1 MISAAKCRHG
11 LFTLSLSVYKNA
23 LIQGMQCDPIG
34 NQSSLFFVSPDKVVR
49 PNKRHASSQMIFEN
63 DENFEGEESR
73 ERGGVLLNSSAK
85 RSRTTPCNTTTNGQ
99 SRFSNEAMLQQSA
112 KKAYDRH
119 AAMCGI
125 RSPTVLTY
133 PRTEAMDAEQRQHQY
148 SNESSIAAL
157 NEKTNIGRVYVPPSK
172 RLQHGQQQQNQ
183 QPPSGIT
190 NIPPPRKLKQ
200 FPAPRAL

>member
-1 MISAAKCRHG
+1 MVYS
-11 LFTLSLSVYKNA
+11 LSLSLSVYKNA

-63 DENFEGEESR
+63 EGEESR
-73 ERGGVLLNSSAK
+73 DRGGVLLNSSAK

-99 SRFSNEAMLQQSA
+99 SRFSNEAILQQSA

-172 RLQHGQQQQNQ
+172 RLQQGQQQQNE

>member
-1 MISAAKCRHG
+1 M
-11 LFTLSLSVYKNA
+11 
-23 LIQGMQCDPIG
+23 QGMQCDPIG

-63 DENFEGEESR
+63 FEGEER
-73 ERGGVLLNSSAK
+73 GDRGGVLLNSSAK
-85 RSRTTPCNTTTNGQ
+85 RSRTTPSNTTTNGQ

-133 PRTEAMDAEQRQHQY
+133 PTTEAMDAEQRQHQY

-172 RLQHGQQQQNQ
+172 RLQQGQQQENQ
-183 QPPSGIT
+183 AAKTGLT
-190 NIPPPRKLKQ
+190 NIPSPRKLKQ

>member
-1 MISAAKCRHG
+1 M
-11 LFTLSLSVYKNA
+11 LTWFTHSLSLFLLQKTNA
-23 LIQGMQCDPIG
+23 FLQGMQCDPIG

-63 DENFEGEESR
+63 DENEGEER
-73 ERGGVLLNSSAK
+73 GDRGGVLLNSSAK

-99 SRFSNEAMLQQSA
+99 SRFSNHNKKEEILQQSA

-133 PRTEAMDAEQRQHQY
+133 PTTEAMDAEQRQHQY

-172 RLQHGQQQQNQ
+172 RLQQGQQQENQ
-183 QPPSGIT
+183 AAKTGLT

>member
-1 MISAAKCRHG
+1 
-11 LFTLSLSVYKNA
+11 
-23 LIQGMQCDPIG
+23 
-34 NQSSLFFVSPDKVVR
+34 
-49 PNKRHASSQMIFEN
+49 MIFEN
-63 DENFEGEESR
+63 DENEGEER
-73 ERGGVLLNSSAK
+73 GDRGGVLLNSSAK

-99 SRFSNEAMLQQSA
+99 SRFSNHNKKEEILQQSA

-133 PRTEAMDAEQRQHQY
+133 PTTEAMDAEQRQHQY

-172 RLQHGQQQQNQ
+172 RLQQGQQQENQ
-183 QPPSGIT
+183 AAKTGLT
-190 NIPPPRKLKQ
+190 NIPSPRKLKQ

>member
-1 MISAAKCRHG
+1 MLTC
-11 LFTLSLSVYKNA
+11 LFTLSLSLSLFLLQKTNA
-23 LIQGMQCDPIG
+23 FLQGMQCDPIG

-63 DENFEGEESR
+63 EKNDE
-73 ERGGVLLNSSAK
+73 ERGDRGVLLNSSAK
-85 RSRTTPCNTTTNGQ
+85 RSRTTPCNNTTNGQ

-133 PRTEAMDAEQRQHQY
+133 PTTEAMDAEQRQHQY

-172 RLQHGQQQQNQ
+172 RLQQGQQQQNQ
-183 QPPSGIT
+183 QPSGIT

>member
-1 MISAAKCRHG
+1 MVYLLS
-11 LFTLSLSVYKNA
+11 LSLSVTKNKRFYM
-23 LIQGMQCDPIG
+23 QGMQCDPIG

-63 DENFEGEESR
+63 FEGEER
-73 ERGGVLLNSSAK
+73 GDRGGVLLNSSAK
-85 RSRTTPCNTTTNGQ
+85 RSRTTPSNTTTNGQ

-133 PRTEAMDAEQRQHQY
+133 PTTEAMDAEQRQHQY

-172 RLQHGQQQQNQ
+172 RLQQGQQQENQ
-183 QPPSGIT
+183 AAKTGLT
-190 NIPPPRKLKQ
+190 NIPSPRKLKQ

>member
-1 MISAAKCRHG
+1 MIP
-11 LFTLSLSVYKNA
+11 NA
-23 LIQGMQCDPIG
+23 LHKPFYTGMQCDPIG

-63 DENFEGEESR
+63 EKNDE
-73 ERGGVLLNSSAK
+73 ERGDRGVLLNSSAK
-85 RSRTTPCNTTTNGQ
+85 RSRTTPCNNTTNGQ

-133 PRTEAMDAEQRQHQY
+133 PTTEAMDAEQRQHQY

-172 RLQHGQQQQNQ
+172 RLQQGQQQQNQ
-183 QPPSGIT
+183 QPSGIT

>member
-1 MISAAKCRHG
+1 MLTWFIYS
-11 LFTLSLSVYKNA
+11 LSLSVYKNA

-172 RLQHGQQQQNQ
+172 RLQQGQQQQNQ

>member
-1 MISAAKCRHG
+1 
-11 LFTLSLSVYKNA
+11 
-23 LIQGMQCDPIG
+23 
-34 NQSSLFFVSPDKVVR
+34 
-49 PNKRHASSQMIFEN
+49 MIFEN
-63 DENFEGEESR
+63 DENEGEESR
-73 ERGGVLLNSSAK
+73 DRGGVLLNSSAK

-190 NIPPPRKLKQ
+190 NIPTPRKLKQ

>member
-1 MISAAKCRHG
+1 M
-11 LFTLSLSVYKNA
+11 
-23 LIQGMQCDPIG
+23 QGMQCDPIG

-63 DENFEGEESR
+63 FEGEER
-73 ERGGVLLNSSAK
+73 GDRGGVLLNSSAK
-85 RSRTTPCNTTTNGQ
+85 RSRTTPSNTTTNGQ

-172 RLQHGQQQQNQ
+172 RLQQGQQQQNQ
-183 QPPSGIT
+183 PSGIT

>member
-1 MISAAKCRHG
+1 MVYS
-11 LFTLSLSVYKNA
+11 LSLSLSVYKNA

-63 DENFEGEESR
+63 DENEGEESR
-73 ERGGVLLNSSAK
+73 DRGGVLLNSSAK

-99 SRFSNEAMLQQSA
+99 SRFSNEAILQQSA

-172 RLQHGQQQQNQ
+172 RLQQGQQQQNQ

>member
-1 MISAAKCRHG
+1 MLTWFIYP
-11 LFTLSLSVYKNA
+11 LSLSVYKNA

-133 PRTEAMDAEQRQHQY
+133 PTTEAMDAEQRQHQY

-172 RLQHGQQQQNQ
+172 RLQQGQQQQNQ
-183 QPPSGIT
+183 QPSGIT

>member
-1 MISAAKCRHG
+1 MVYLLS
-11 LFTLSLSVYKNA
+11 LSLSVYKNA

-63 DENFEGEESR
+63 FEGEER
-73 ERGGVLLNSSAK
+73 GDRGGVLLNSSAK
-85 RSRTTPCNTTTNGQ
+85 RSRTTPSNTTTNGQ

-183 QPPSGIT
+183 QPPSGIM

>member
-1 MISAAKCRHG
+1 M
-11 LFTLSLSVYKNA
+11 
-23 LIQGMQCDPIG
+23 G

-49 PNKRHASSQMIFEN
+49 PNKRQASSQMIFEN
-63 DENFEGEESR
+63 ESSLLGGGEGE
-73 ERGGVLLNSSAK
+73 GNGLLNSSAK
-85 RSRTTPCNTTTNGQ
+85 RSRKTPVNGQ
-99 SRFSNEAMLQQSA
+99 QTRFSGHNNYNNLATSSEAMLQQSA

-183 QPPSGIT
+183 QPPSGIM

>member
-1 MISAAKCRHG
+1 MVYLLS
-11 LFTLSLSVYKNA
+11 LSLSVTKNKRFYM
-23 LIQGMQCDPIG
+23 QGMQCDPIG

-63 DENFEGEESR
+63 FEGEER
-73 ERGGVLLNSSAK
+73 GDRGGVLLNSSAK
-85 RSRTTPCNTTTNGQ
+85 RSRTTPSNTTTNGQ

-133 PRTEAMDAEQRQHQY
+133 PTTEAMDAEQRQHQY

-172 RLQHGQQQQNQ
+172 RLQQGQQQQNQ
-183 QPPSGIT
+183 PSGIT

>member
-1 MISAAKCRHG
+1 MVY
-11 LFTLSLSVYKNA
+11 LLSLSPSVTKNKRFYM
-23 LIQGMQCDPIG
+23 QGMQCDPIG

-63 DENFEGEESR
+63 FEGEER
-73 ERGGVLLNSSAK
+73 GDRGGVLLNSSAK
-85 RSRTTPCNTTTNGQ
+85 RSRTTPSNTTTNGQ

-133 PRTEAMDAEQRQHQY
+133 PGTEAMDAEQRQHQY

-172 RLQHGQQQQNQ
+172 RLQQGQQQQNQ
-183 QPPSGIT
+183 PSGIT

>member
-1 MISAAKCRHG
+1 MVYLLS
-11 LFTLSLSVYKNA
+11 LSLSVTKNKRFYM
-23 LIQGMQCDPIG
+23 QGMQCDPIG

-63 DENFEGEESR
+63 FEGEER
-73 ERGGVLLNSSAK
+73 GDRGGVLLNSSAK
-85 RSRTTPCNTTTNGQ
+85 RSRTTPSNTTTNGQ

-172 RLQHGQQQQNQ
+172 RLQQGQQQQNQ
-183 QPPSGIT
+183 PSGIT

>member
-1 MISAAKCRHG
+1 MVYLLS
-11 LFTLSLSVYKNA
+11 LSLSVTKNKRFYM
-23 LIQGMQCDPIG
+23 QGMQCDPIG

-63 DENFEGEESR
+63 FEGEER
-73 ERGGVLLNSSAK
+73 GDRGGVLLNSSAK

-99 SRFSNEAMLQQSA
+99 SRFSNHNKKEEILQQSA

-133 PRTEAMDAEQRQHQY
+133 PTTEAMDAEQRQHQY

-172 RLQHGQQQQNQ
+172 RLQQGQQQQNQ
-183 QPPSGIT
+183 QPSGIT